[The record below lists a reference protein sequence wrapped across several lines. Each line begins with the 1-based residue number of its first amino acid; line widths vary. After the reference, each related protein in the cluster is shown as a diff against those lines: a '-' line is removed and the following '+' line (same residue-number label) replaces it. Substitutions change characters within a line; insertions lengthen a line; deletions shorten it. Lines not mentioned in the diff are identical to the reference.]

1 MKKKAFII
9 GITGQDGAYLSKFL
23 LGKKYHVYGYTRSV
37 LKKNLHNLKILNTI
51 NKIKINQYLE
61 SNPNKIINDIIRLKP
76 NEIYYFSGQSSVK
89 ESFKN
94 PIQTYD
100 SNLSTLYKILE
111 ILRKNNLK
119 KIKIYNS
126 SSTDCF
132 GNNSRIFN
140 KEEDAFNP
148 MSPYARAKSF
158 SFWLMKYYREVY
170 RLHSKSGILSNHE
183 SPLRPDKFVIS
194 KVINHVKNKKKTYL
208 KLGNIDIYRDWGWA
222 PDYVEAIYKI
232 NTAKIAKDYVVGSG
246 KITSLKAIIS
256 KIFLMAKKDKK
267 YLKKN
272 SSKFIRPNDV
282 LKIGTNPAKLN
293 KELKWK
299 IKVNLDNII
308 KKMYLNELY

>member
-23 LGKKYHVYGYTRSV
+23 LDKKYQVYGYTRSV
-37 LKKNLHNLKILNTI
+37 SKKNLSNLKILNTI
-51 NKIKINQYLE
+51 DSIKIFQYLE
-61 SNPNKIINDIIRLKP
+61 SNPKKILNDIKELKP

-132 GNNSRIFN
+132 GNNARIFN
-140 KEEDAFNP
+140 QEEDVFNP

-170 RLHSKSGILSNHE
+170 ALHSKSGILSNHE

-208 KLGNIDIYRDWGWA
+208 KLGNIDIFRDWGWA

-232 NTAKIAKDYVVGSG
+232 NTTKIAKDYVVGTG
-246 KITSLKAIIS
+246 KITSLKTIIS
-256 KIFLMAKKDKK
+256 KIFLMAKTDKK

-282 LKIGTNPAKLN
+282 LKIGTNPTKLK

-299 IKVNLDNII
+299 IKVNLDNLV

>member
-1 MKKKAFII
+1 MSKKAFII
-9 GITGQDGAYLSKFL
+9 GITGQDGAYLSRFL
-23 LGKKYHVYGYTRSV
+23 LDKNYLVYGYTRSV
-37 LKKNLHNLKILNTI
+37 SKKNLLNLNILKTI
-51 NKIKINQYLE
+51 NNVKIYQYLE
-61 SNPNKIINDIIRLKP
+61 SNPKKILNDIKRLQP

-111 ILRKNNLK
+111 LLRINNLK

-132 GNNSRIFN
+132 GNNAKIFN
-140 KEEDAFNP
+140 KEKDIFKP

-170 RLHSKSGILSNHE
+170 RLHSKNGILSNHE

-208 KLGNIDIYRDWGWA
+208 KLGNIDVYRDWGWA

-232 NTAKIAKDYVVGSG
+232 NTAKKAKDYVVGTG
-246 KITSLKAIIS
+246 KITSLKTIIN
-256 KIFLMAKKDKK
+256 KIFIMTKTHKK

-272 SSKFIRPNDV
+272 LSTFIRPSDV
-282 LKIGTNPAKLN
+282 LKIGTNPEKLK

-299 IKVNLDNII
+299 TKVNLDNLI